1 MNLTLNIKYNNS
13 AGRLLAILNAIKQTG
28 NETYMD
34 LFPKVFG
41 NDDEEANNKLSA
53 IQRLSITFDGI
64 HELQTLYSHVV
75 ADIEKSSLA
84 KEQVEV
90 ALRGILSVRG
100 TINPANL
107 QSKFRPISDAEAAM
121 LEMCAAGL
129 EKFADASDD
138 ELEELRKSAEDLFET
153 AKRQDIDETLQRV
166 ILELARVSRTS
177 IDLYEIRGPD
187 GLRAAFKEMIGELSE
202 ILFTGTSEDQKEKIK
217 KSDAWKEVCKHLQ
230 RFDMVASKLMQ
241 YKPLLEGGAQILIGS

>member
-1 MNLTLNIKYNNS
+1 MNLALNIKYNNS
-13 AGRLLAILNAIKQTG
+13 AGRLLAILNAIKQKDNG
-28 NETYMD
+28 TYMD

-41 NDDEEANNKLSA
+41 NDDEEANKKLPA

-75 ADIEKSSLA
+75 SDVRKSALA
-84 KEQVEV
+84 KEQIEV
-90 ALRGILSVRG
+90 ALRGILSIRE

-107 QSKFRPISDAEAAM
+107 KSNFRPISEAEGAM

-129 EKFADASDD
+129 DTFAEASDD

-153 AKRQDIDETLQRV
+153 AKRQDIDKTLQRV
-166 ILELARVSRTS
+166 ILELARVSKNS
-177 IDLYEIRGPD
+177 IDLYEIRGPE

-202 ILFTGTSEDQKEKIK
+202 ILFTGTTDKEKEEIK
-217 KSDAWKEVCKHLQ
+217 KSETWQEVCKHLQ
-230 RFDMVASKLMQ
+230 RFDMIASKLMQ
-241 YKPLLEGGAQILIGS
+241 YRPLLEGGTQILIGS